1 MKGRVALFEQKQLCM
16 EKIWF
21 ITGASN
27 GLGLTLT
34 KRLIQ
39 EGYKVAGVSGDLD
52 ELKKAV
58 GPASANFLPLA
69 VDLLDE
75 DSVARALYD
84 TVRRFGGVDVIVNSA
99 KYGLAG
105 SIEELSDEETR
116 RNFDVNVF
124 GSLNVIRGAL
134 PFLREQGSGHIFNV
148 SSIGGFT
155 GAKEGFGIYRATELA
170 VLGFSESLAAEVRS
184 FGIDV
189 TVVVPGYFRSGFTSP
204 GSLLVSKRKIA
215 DYRPIKEIQDLPP
228 RGHSNTV
235 ELEKA
240 AMALLLVGE
249 QEDPPLFLFLGQQM
263 SDLSAVKR
271 RPVEGRMEEVKE
283 LVSAAGLAV

>member
-1 MKGRVALFEQKQLCM
+1 M

-21 ITGASN
+21 ITEASK
-27 GLGLTLT
+27 GLGLMLT

-39 EGYKVAGVSGDLD
+39 EGYKVAGTSSSLD
-52 ELKKAV
+52 ELKRSV
-58 GPASANFLPLA
+58 GTVSPGFLPLV

-84 TVRRFGGVDVIVNSA
+84 TVCHFGRIDVVVNTA
-99 KYGLAG
+99 KYGLSG

-124 GSLNVIRGAL
+124 GTLNVIRGAL

-170 VLGFSESLAAEVRS
+170 VLGFSESLAAEVRP

-189 TVVVPGYFRSGFTSP
+189 TVVVPAYFRSGFTAP
-204 GSLLVSKRKIA
+204 GLLAVPKRKIA
-215 DYRPIKEIQDLPP
+215 DYRSIKEIQDQPLQQD
-228 RGHSNTV
+228 GSTV

-249 QEDPPLFLFLGQQM
+249 QEDPPLFLFLGQNM
-263 SDLSAVKR
+263 SDLAAVKT
-271 RPVEGRMEEVKE
+271 RPVERRMEGVKE

>member
-1 MKGRVALFEQKQLCM
+1 M

-39 EGYKVAGVSGDLD
+39 EGHKVAGTSGDLD
-52 ELKKAV
+52 ELKRAV
-58 GPASANFLPLA
+58 GSVPGNFLPLA

-84 TVRRFGGVDVIVNSA
+84 TVRRFGGVDVIVNSD

-170 VLGFSESLAAEVRS
+170 VLGFSESLAAEVRP

-189 TVVVPGYFRSGFTSP
+189 TVVVPGYFRSNFITP
-204 GSLLVSKRKIA
+204 GSLAVSKRKIA

-228 RGHSNTV
+228 GEHSNAV

-263 SDLSAVKR
+263 SDLAAEKI
-271 RPVEGRMEEVKE
+271 RPVERRMEEVKE

>member
-1 MKGRVALFEQKQLCM
+1 M

-21 ITGASN
+21 ITGASS

-34 KRLIQ
+34 RRLIQ
-39 EGYKVAGVSGDLD
+39 EGYKVAGTSGNLE
-52 ELKKAV
+52 ELKRAV
-58 GPASANFLPLA
+58 GVVSANFLPLA

-170 VLGFSESLAAEVRS
+170 VLGFSESLAAEVRP

-189 TVVVPGYFRSGFTSP
+189 TVVVPGYFRSNFVAS
-204 GSLLVSKRKIA
+204 GSLSVPKRRIA
-215 DYRPIKEIQDLPP
+215 DYRPIKEIQDLPAK
-228 RGHSNTV
+228 GSISTV

-249 QEDPPLFLFLGQQM
+249 QEDPPLFLFLGQHM
-263 SDLSAVKR
+263 SDLATVKL
-271 RPVEGRMEEVKE
+271 RPVEKGMEDVKE

>member
-1 MKGRVALFEQKQLCM
+1 M

-21 ITGASN
+21 ITGASS

-34 KRLIQ
+34 RRLIQ
-39 EGYKVAGVSGDLD
+39 EGYKVAGTSGNLE
-52 ELKKAV
+52 ELKRVV
-58 GPASANFLPLA
+58 GPVSANFLPLA

-170 VLGFSESLAAEVRS
+170 VLGFSESLAAEVRP

-189 TVVVPGYFRSGFTSP
+189 TVVVPGYFRSNFVAS
-204 GSLLVSKRKIA
+204 GSMAVPKRKIA
-215 DYRPIKEIQDLPP
+215 DYRPIKEIQNLPP
-228 RGHSNTV
+228 KGSISTV

-249 QEDPPLFLFLGQQM
+249 QEDPPLFLFLGQHM
-263 SDLSAVKR
+263 SDLATVKM
-271 RPVEGRMEEVKE
+271 RPVEKGMEDVKE

>member
-1 MKGRVALFEQKQLCM
+1 MK
-16 EKIWF
+16 KIWF
-21 ITGASN
+21 ITEASK
-27 GLGLTLT
+27 GLGLTLMR
-34 KRLIQ
+34 RLIQ
-39 EGYKVAGVSGDLD
+39 EGYKVAGTSRDLD
-52 ELKKAV
+52 ELKRSV
-58 GPASANFLPLA
+58 GGVSPDFLPLM

-84 TVRRFGGVDVIVNSA
+84 TVRHFGGIDVIVNSA

-105 SIEELSDEETR
+105 SIEELSDAETR

-124 GSLNVIRGAL
+124 GTLNVIRGAL

-170 VLGFSESLAAEVRS
+170 VLGFSESLAAEVRP

-189 TVVVPGYFRSGFTSP
+189 TVVVPAYFRSGFTAP
-204 GSLLVSKRKIA
+204 GLLVVPKRKIA
-215 DYRPIKEIQDLPP
+215 DYRPIKEIQNLPLQ
-228 RGHSNTV
+228 GGGSVV

-249 QEDPPLFLFLGQQM
+249 QEDPPLFLFLGQNV
-263 SDLSAVKR
+263 SDLAAVR
-271 RPVEGRMEEVKE
+271 TRPVERRMEGVRD

>member
-1 MKGRVALFEQKQLCM
+1 M

-21 ITGASN
+21 ITEASK
-27 GLGLTLT
+27 GLGFTLT
-34 KRLIQ
+34 RRLIQ
-39 EGYKVAGVSGDLD
+39 EGYKVAGTSRDLE
-52 ELKKAV
+52 ELKRAI
-58 GPASANFLPLA
+58 GPASSNFLPLA

-84 TVRRFGGVDVIVNSA
+84 TVRRFGGIDVIVNCD

-170 VLGFSESLAAEVRS
+170 VLGFSESLAAEVRP

-189 TVVVPGYFRSGFTSP
+189 TVVVPGYFRSNFTAP
-204 GSLLVSKRKIA
+204 GLLAVPKRKIA
-215 DYRPIKEIQDLPP
+215 DYRPIKEIQGLPLQ
-228 RGHSNTV
+228 GEGSTV

-240 AMALLLVGE
+240 AMAVLLVGE
-249 QEDPPLFLFLGQQM
+249 QEDPPLFLFLGQHT
-263 SDLSAVKR
+263 SELSAVKT
-271 RPVEGRMEEVKE
+271 RPVERKMEGVKE

>member
-1 MKGRVALFEQKQLCM
+1 M

-21 ITGASN
+21 ITGASS

-39 EGYKVAGVSGDLD
+39 EGYKVAGTSGDLD
-52 ELKKAV
+52 ELKRAV
-58 GPASANFLPLA
+58 RSVPGNFLPLA

-84 TVRRFGGVDVIVNSA
+84 TVRRFGGVDVIVNSD

-170 VLGFSESLAAEVRS
+170 VLGFSESLAAEVRP

-189 TVVVPGYFRSGFTSP
+189 TVVVPGYFRSNFITP
-204 GSLLVSKRKIA
+204 GSLAVSKRKIA

-228 RGHSNTV
+228 GEHNNTV

-263 SDLSAVKR
+263 SDLAAEKI
-271 RPVEGRMEEVKE
+271 RPVERRMEEVKE